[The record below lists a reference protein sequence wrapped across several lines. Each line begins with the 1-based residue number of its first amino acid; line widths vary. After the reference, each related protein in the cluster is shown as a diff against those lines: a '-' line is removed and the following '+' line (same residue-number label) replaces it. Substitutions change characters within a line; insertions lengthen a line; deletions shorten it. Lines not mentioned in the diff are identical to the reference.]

1 MVFLRLTVKI
11 YPREQLQS
19 TSSFSFRSILGDRG
33 NDRDDANRGSAG
45 SAAGKPASF
54 LLVLGNP
61 EDVTLGGLAGMIQ
74 DKWRKLRPNAE

>member
-19 TSSFSFRSILGDRG
+19 TSSFSFRAILGDRG
-33 NDRDDANRGSAG
+33 SDRDDSDRTSSGSA
-45 SAAGKPASF
+45 SRKPASF
-54 LLVLGNP
+54 LIVLESP
-61 EDVTLGGLAGMIQ
+61 EEVTLGGLAGMIQ